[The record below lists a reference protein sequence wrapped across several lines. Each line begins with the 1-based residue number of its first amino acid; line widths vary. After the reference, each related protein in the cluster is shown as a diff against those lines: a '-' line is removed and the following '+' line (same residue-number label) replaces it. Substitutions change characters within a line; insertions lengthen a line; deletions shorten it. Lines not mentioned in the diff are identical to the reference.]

1 MRPLRIAHVLSVLV
15 AAAGSTACSIDV
27 RGNES
32 SSREEKRF
40 TVSASEPVD
49 LQIRT
54 FDGRISVRS
63 WDKDEVLVEID
74 RRAPDQATAEA
85 LIVNEMQDGNK
96 IVIEAPS
103 DRAQRNVIS
112 IGGAR
117 SVNFTVTAPRRMTLQ
132 AHTGDGQVDAR
143 DLEGMLTLDSDDG
156 RIEVSNVGGQL
167 KAHTG
172 DGIIRINQARGT
184 VDADSGDGAIDIDG
198 RLDVVTVRT
207 GDGSVRVDAAD
218 GSNMKSEW
226 RITTGDGRIS
236 LRVPNGFNAAVDAS
250 TGDGSVH
257 VDGIPNA
264 SSKGGDSDR
273 HRVAGQLGSGGAAL
287 TLRSG
292 DGSIDVTH

>member
-1 MRPLRIAHVLSVLV
+1 MRASRFAHVLSVLV
-15 AAAGSTACSIDV
+15 VAAVSTACSIDV

-40 TVSASEPVD
+40 TVSPSEPVD

-63 WDKDEVLVEID
+63 WDRNEVLVEID
-74 RRAPDQATAEA
+74 RRAPDQASAEA
-85 LIVNEMQDGNK
+85 LIVN
-96 IVIEAPS
+96 EAPS

-112 IGGAR
+112 IGVAR

-143 DLEGMLTLDSDDG
+143 DLDGMLTLDSGDG
-156 RIEVSNVGGQL
+156 RIEVSNVDGQL

-172 DGIIRINQARGT
+172 DGIIRINQARGA
-184 VDADSGDGAIDIDG
+184 VDADSGDGSIDVDG

-250 TGDGSVH
+250 TGDGSVY
-257 VDGIPNA
+257 VDGIPNP
-264 SSKGGDSDR
+264 SSKGDGPDR
-273 HRVAGQLGSGGAAL
+273 RRVAGQLGSGGATL
-287 TLRSG
+287 TLRTG

>member
-1 MRPLRIAHVLSVLV
+1 MRMAHVLSILV
-15 AAAGSTACSIDV
+15 VATVSTACSIDV
-27 RGNES
+27 RGNQS

-63 WDKDEVLVEID
+63 WDKNEVLVEID
-74 RRAPDQATAEA
+74 RRAPDQASAEA
-85 LIVNEMQDGNK
+85 LTVNETQDGNK
-96 IVIEAPS
+96 IVVEAPG

-112 IGGAR
+112 LGGAR
-117 SVNFTVTAPRRMTLQ
+117 SVNFTITAPRRMTLQ

-143 DLEGMLTLDSDDG
+143 DLEGMLTLNSADG
-156 RIEVSNVGGQL
+156 RIEVSNVDGQL

-172 DGIIRINQARGT
+172 DGIIRINQASGA
-184 VDADSGDGAIDIDG
+184 VDADSGDGSVDIDG
-198 RLDVVTVRT
+198 RLDAVTVRT
-207 GDGSVRVDAAD
+207 GDGSVRVDAID
-218 GSNMKSEW
+218 GSIMKSEW

-257 VDGIPNA
+257 VAGVPTA
-264 SSKGGDSDR
+264 SGKADDSDR
-273 HRVAGQLGSGGAAL
+273 RRVTGQLGSGGATL